1 LFPANSLVLAKM
13 EDDNPITTNG
23 HITSL
28 SVARGYRRLGIA
40 RKLMLQAQKEMRD
53 VFGGDAVSLHVR
65 KSNRAAFHLYRD
77 TLGFE
82 VKEIEK
88 KV

>member
-1 LFPANSLVLAKM
+1 M
-13 EDDNPITTNG
+13 DDDNAVIANG

-53 VFGGDAVSLHVR
+53 VFNGDCVSLHVR
-65 KSNRAAFHLYRD
+65 KSNRAAFHLYRYEKGSCNC
-77 TLGFE
+77 LGTCLGMRSR
-82 VKEIEK
+82 K
-88 KV
+88 